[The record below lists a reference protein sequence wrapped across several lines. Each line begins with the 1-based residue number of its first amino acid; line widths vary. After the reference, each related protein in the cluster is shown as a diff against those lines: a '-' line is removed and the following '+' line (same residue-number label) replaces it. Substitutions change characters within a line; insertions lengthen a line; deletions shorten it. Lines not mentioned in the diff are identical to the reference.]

1 MSLTRV
7 VSTVASLST
16 TKDGSGFD
24 SSGKEVV
31 LGTVVGV
38 CVDVIFSP
46 ILLLFKM
53 TLVVDVVTSS
63 MERFSKE
70 VSVELQAVRI
80 QKYAIKH
87 PV

>member
-16 TKDGSGFD
+16 PKDGSGFD

>member
-63 MERFSKE
+63 IERFSKE

>member
-1 MSLTRV
+1 M
-7 VSTVASLST
+7 STVVSLST
-16 TKDGSGFD
+16 TKGGSDVD

-31 LGTVVGV
+31 PRTVVGV

-46 ILLLFKM
+46 MPLLFKI
-53 TLVVDVVTSS
+53 TLVVDVTNSS
-63 MERFSKE
+63 IERFSRE

-87 PV
+87 PM

>member
-7 VSTVASLST
+7 VSTVVSLST
-16 TKDGSGFD
+16 TKDGSDVD

-31 LGTVVGV
+31 LGTVVGA

-46 ILLLFKM
+46 MPLLFRI
-53 TLVVDVVTSS
+53 TLVVDVITSS
-63 MERFSKE
+63 IERFSRE